1 MTGAT
6 AALLAGLACA
16 AAGLSGVVWILLSGP
31 RGSARMRSRLAE
43 TGFYRNRPAEPAPT
57 PEPAEPAVEARQ
69 LSGVGRTFVGV
80 VDRVLR
86 KRNSAAAIAEDLD
99 RAGLQLRP
107 SEWVTL
113 RIVVGLVLA
122 VLVSLV
128 LDNVFLGVLLGAG
141 VAWLATGLWL
151 SARARK
157 RCTQFAE
164 QLPDVLQLVASSLRS
179 GFSLGQALD
188 GVVHDGVQP
197 AAGELARA
205 LTEARL
211 GGELEDALE
220 RVATRMRSQD
230 FTWVVMAIRI
240 SREVGG
246 NLAEVLMTT
255 VHTVRERGRLARQ
268 VRALSAEGRLSA
280 YVLVAMPIGIG
291 LWLFLV
297 RRDYV
302 RPLYTTSV
310 GLAMLVAA
318 ALGLAVGSWWLSR
331 IVKVQA

>member
-6 AALLAGLACA
+6 VVLLAGLVCA
-16 AAGLSGVVWILLSGP
+16 ATGLSGAAWVLLAGP
-31 RGSARMRSRLAE
+31 RGSARMRARLAE
-43 TGFYRNRPAEPAPT
+43 TGFYRAGPTAPAPE
-57 PEPAEPAVEARQ
+57 PEPPDRAAEVRQ
-69 LSGVGRTFVGV
+69 LSSLGRTFVGV
-80 VDRVLR
+80 VDRILR
-86 KRNSAAAIAEDLD
+86 KRNSAAKIAADLD
-99 RAGLQLRP
+99 RAGLQLRA

-113 RIVVGLVLA
+113 RIVVGVVMAA
-122 VLVSLV
+122 VVSLL
-128 LDNVFLGVLLGAG
+128 LDTVFLGVVVGAG
-141 VAWLATGLWL
+141 VGWAATALWL

-157 RCTQFAE
+157 RCAHFAE

-197 AAGELARA
+197 AAGEIARA

-220 RVATRMRSQD
+220 RVAARMRSQD

-246 NLAEVLMTT
+246 NLAEVLLTT
-255 VHTVRERGRLARQ
+255 VHTVRERGRLVRQ

-280 YVLVAMPIGIG
+280 YVLVAMPVGIG

-331 IVKVQA
+331 IVKVPA